1 VVLVFKG
8 EVVAMRVFSI
18 LIVGL
23 IGALAGF
30 ESAPVVTSTACV
42 PVDDFALAMVSQLR
56 SLVTTT
62 DSVRIAARQAM
73 QLSAGSVS
81 QVSYVTNNATC
92 NSAATAYYPTVI
104 RTPPAT
110 PFGAVYVWQVGSN
123 FGVMDSVETA
133 GEWRIAATLSKK
145 FKVLA
150 TYTF

>member
-1 VVLVFKG
+1 
-8 EVVAMRVFSI
+8 MRMKSI
-18 LIVGL
+18 RKLALIAGV
-23 IGALAGF
+23 IGALTGF
-30 ESAPVVTSTACV
+30 ESPPVVTSTVCV
-42 PVDDFALAMVSQLR
+42 PTDDFALAIVAQLQ

-73 QLSAGSVS
+73 QLAAAPAS
-81 QVSYVTNNATC
+81 QVSYVTTNATC
-92 NSAATAYYPTVI
+92 NSAATAYYPTVV

-110 PFGAVYVWQVGSN
+110 PSGAVYVWQVGSN
-123 FGVMDSVETA
+123 FVVMDSVETA